1 MERQRYVTIQEW
13 MLELDIKENE
23 LIAYAIIYGFS
34 QDDESTFSGSARYLS
49 RWLGFKKKDSAYEVL
64 KRLTAK
70 GLVEKIEYFDH
81 GMKLCSYK
89 AIVPNGVV
97 LRQTGL
103 GAPENG
109 DNNNRDN
116 NSNSRESNARAR
128 MCKPTVDQIAA
139 YCAERRNGID
149 AQEFFDWYESNGW
162 KVGRNPMK
170 DWKATVRTWESKR
183 KKDTKPQQPK
193 NAFDIMYAKLKA
205 RHPEMNNQTPFPIDE
220 Q

>member
-13 MLELDIKENE
+13 MLELGIKGSD
-23 LIAYAIIYGFS
+23 LIAFALIWGFS
-34 QDDESTFSGSARYLS
+34 QDGETMFSGSASYLAK
-49 RWLGFKKKDSAYEVL
+49 WLQTEKQAAYKTL
-64 KRLTAK
+64 QR
-70 GLVEKIEYFDH
+70 LVEKQLIIKEEYQLSNI
-81 GMKLCSYK
+81 KLCRYRVS
-89 AIVPNGVV
+89 PNVGVV
-97 LRQTGL
+97 RKAYG
-103 GAPENG
+103 GSAESVH
-109 DNNNRDN
+109 NNNRDN
-116 NSNSRESNARAR
+116 NSNSRESNTRAR

-149 AQEFFDWYESNGW
+149 AQSFYDWYESNGW

-170 DWKATVRTWESKR
+170 DWKAAVRTWESKR